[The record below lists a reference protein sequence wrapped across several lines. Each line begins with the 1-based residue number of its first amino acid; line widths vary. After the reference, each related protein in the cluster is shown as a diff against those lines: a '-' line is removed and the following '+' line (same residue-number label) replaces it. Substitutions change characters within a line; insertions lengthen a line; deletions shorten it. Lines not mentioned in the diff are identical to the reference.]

1 LFSSNVKLKVDSEV
15 EDQSNI
21 SRRTVREGCT
31 VVSKER
37 GETKLGCLVLV
48 VLVAMLG
55 YLCYRVIPVYLER
68 DGFHDDLLT
77 IAGRATLQGWG
88 NRRIINRVLQLGV
101 DSNFAVEPKDIQ
113 VQHIRGRPEVV
124 IVVNYSR
131 TEEFPGGYV
140 YKFYFRSVAP
150 GLLGF

>member
-1 LFSSNVKLKVDSEV
+1 MDLEPEEEHSKT
-15 EDQSNI
+15 
-21 SRRTVREGCT
+21 SRRTVGEGCT
-31 VVSKER
+31 VVSRER
-37 GETKLGCLVLV
+37 GETKLGCLVLI
-48 VLVAMLG
+48 VLVAILG

-68 DGFHDDLLT
+68 DGFHDSLLT

-88 NRRIINRVLQLGV
+88 NRRIVNRVMQLGV
-101 DSNFAVEPKDIQ
+101 DRNFTVEQKDIQ

-124 IVVNYSR
+124 LVVNYSR

-150 GLLGF
+150 GSLGF

>member
-1 LFSSNVKLKVDSEV
+1 M
-15 EDQSNI
+15 
-21 SRRTVREGCT
+21 SR
-31 VVSKER
+31 ER
-37 GETKLGCLVLV
+37 GKTKLGCLVLI

-55 YLCYRVIPVYLER
+55 YLCYRVVPVYLER
-68 DGFHDDLLT
+68 DGFHDSLLT

-88 NRRIINRVLQLGV
+88 NRRIVDRVLRLGV
-101 DSNFAVEPKDIQ
+101 DSNFTVEQKDIQ

-124 IVVNYSR
+124 LVVNYSR

-150 GLLGF
+150 GSLGF

>member
-1 LFSSNVKLKVDSEV
+1 MDLELQEEHSKISHRKVG
-15 EDQSNI
+15 
-21 SRRTVREGCT
+21 EGWA

-37 GETKLGCLVLV
+37 GDTNLGCLVLV
-48 VLVAMLG
+48 LLVAILG
-55 YLCYRVIPVYLER
+55 YLCYRVIPVYLDR

-88 NRRIINRVLQLGV
+88 NRRIISRVLELGESS
-101 DSNFAVEPKDIQ
+101 DFTVEQKDIQ

-124 IVVNYSR
+124 LVVNYSR
-131 TEEFPGGYV
+131 TEEFPGCYV

-150 GLLGF
+150 GSIGF

>member
-1 LFSSNVKLKVDSEV
+1 M
-15 EDQSNI
+15 
-21 SRRTVREGCT
+21 SR
-31 VVSKER
+31 ER
-37 GETKLGCLVLV
+37 GETKLGCLVLI
-48 VLVAMLG
+48 VLVAILG

-68 DGFHDDLLT
+68 AGFHDSLLT

-88 NRRIINRVLQLGV
+88 NRRIVNRVVQLGV
-101 DSNFAVEPKDIQ
+101 DSNFTVEQKDIQ

>member
-1 LFSSNVKLKVDSEV
+1 MEPEEERSKT
-15 EDQSNI
+15 
-21 SRRTVREGCT
+21 SRRTVGEGCA
-31 VVSKER
+31 VVSRER
-37 GETKLGCLVLV
+37 GETKLGCLVLI

-68 DGFHDDLLT
+68 DGFHDSLLT

-88 NRRIINRVLQLGV
+88 NRRIVNRVMQLGV
-101 DSNFAVEPKDIQ
+101 DSDFTVEQKDIQ

-124 IVVNYSR
+124 LVVNYSR

-150 GLLGF
+150 GSLGF

>member
-1 LFSSNVKLKVDSEV
+1 MDAVPQ
-15 EDQSNI
+15 EDHSKI
-21 SRRTVREGCT
+21 SRRTVGEGCT

-68 DGFHDDLLT
+68 DGFHDELLT
-77 IAGRATLQGWG
+77 IAGRATLQGWE
-88 NRRIINRVLQLGV
+88 NRRIISRVLQLGV
-101 DSNFAVEPKDIQ
+101 DSNFTVERKDIQ

-124 IVVNYSR
+124 LVVNFSR

-150 GLLGF
+150 GSLGF

>member
-1 LFSSNVKLKVDSEV
+1 MDLELSKEHSKT
-15 EDQSNI
+15 
-21 SRRTVREGCT
+21 SRRTVGKGCT

-37 GETKLGCLVLV
+37 GETNLGCLVLI
-48 VLVAMLG
+48 VLVAMLS

-68 DGFHDDLLT
+68 DGFHDELLT
-77 IAGRATLQGWG
+77 IAGRATLQGWE
-88 NRRIINRVLQLGV
+88 NRRIINRVLRLGV
-101 DSNFAVEPKDIQ
+101 DSNFTVEQKDIQ

-124 IVVNYSR
+124 LVVNYSR

-150 GLLGF
+150 GSLGF

>member
-1 LFSSNVKLKVDSEV
+1 MG
-15 EDQSNI
+15 
-21 SRRTVREGCT
+21 EGFA
-31 VVSKER
+31 VVSRER
-37 GETKLGCLVLV
+37 GETKLGCLVLI

-68 DGFHDDLLT
+68 DGFHDSLLT

-88 NRRIINRVLQLGV
+88 NRRIVNRVMQLGV
-101 DSNFAVEPKDIQ
+101 DRNFTVEQKDIQ

-124 IVVNYSR
+124 LVVNYSR

-150 GLLGF
+150 GSLGF

>member
-1 LFSSNVKLKVDSEV
+1 MG
-15 EDQSNI
+15 
-21 SRRTVREGCT
+21 EGCA
-31 VVSKER
+31 VVSRER

-48 VLVAMLG
+48 VLVAILG

-88 NRRIINRVLQLGV
+88 NSRIINRVLQLGV
-101 DSNFAVEPKDIQ
+101 DSNFTVEQKDIQ

>member
-1 LFSSNVKLKVDSEV
+1 VDLEPEEEHAKTSC
-15 EDQSNI
+15 
-21 SRRTVREGCT
+21 RTVGEGFA
-31 VVSKER
+31 VVSRER
-37 GETKLGCLVLV
+37 GETKLGCLVLI
-48 VLVAMLG
+48 VLVAILG

-68 DGFHDDLLT
+68 DGFHDSLLT

-88 NRRIINRVLQLGV
+88 NRRIVNRVLQLGV
-101 DSNFAVEPKDIQ
+101 DNNFTVEQKDIQ

-124 IVVNYSR
+124 LVVNYSR

-150 GLLGF
+150 GSLGF

>member
-1 LFSSNVKLKVDSEV
+1 MG
-15 EDQSNI
+15 
-21 SRRTVREGCT
+21 EGCA
-31 VVSKER
+31 VVSRER
-37 GETKLGCLVLV
+37 GETKLGCLVLI
-48 VLVAMLG
+48 VLVAILG

-68 DGFHDDLLT
+68 DGFHDSLLT

-88 NRRIINRVLQLGV
+88 NRRIVNRVVQLGV
-101 DSNFAVEPKDIQ
+101 DSNFTVEQKDIQ

>member
-1 LFSSNVKLKVDSEV
+1 M
-15 EDQSNI
+15 
-21 SRRTVREGCT
+21 
-31 VVSKER
+31 SKER

-48 VLVAMLG
+48 VLVAMRG

-68 DGFHDDLLT
+68 DEFHDELLT
-77 IAGRATLQGWG
+77 IAGRATLQGWV
-88 NRRIINRVLQLGV
+88 NRRIINRVLQLGA
-101 DSNFAVEPKDIQ
+101 DSNFTVEQKDIQ

-124 IVVNYSR
+124 LVVNYSR

-150 GLLGF
+150 GSLGF

>member
-1 LFSSNVKLKVDSEV
+1 VNLEPEEERSKT
-15 EDQSNI
+15 
-21 SRRTVREGCT
+21 SRRTVGEGCA
-31 VVSKER
+31 VVSRER
-37 GETKLGCLVLV
+37 GETKLGCLVLI

-68 DGFHDDLLT
+68 DGFHDSLLT

-88 NRRIINRVLQLGV
+88 NRRIVNRVMQLGV
-101 DSNFAVEPKDIQ
+101 DSDFTVEQKDIQ

-124 IVVNYSR
+124 LVVNYSR

-150 GLLGF
+150 GSLGF

>member
-1 LFSSNVKLKVDSEV
+1 M
-15 EDQSNI
+15 
-21 SRRTVREGCT
+21 SR
-31 VVSKER
+31 ER
-37 GETKLGCLVLV
+37 GETKLGCLVLI

-68 DGFHDDLLT
+68 DGFHDSLLT
-77 IAGRATLQGWG
+77 IAGRATLQGWV

-101 DSNFAVEPKDIQ
+101 DSNFTVEQKDIQ

-124 IVVNYSR
+124 LVVNYSR
-131 TEEFPGGYV
+131 TVEFPGGYV

-150 GLLGF
+150 GSLGF

>member
-1 LFSSNVKLKVDSEV
+1 MG
-15 EDQSNI
+15 
-21 SRRTVREGCT
+21 EGFA
-31 VVSKER
+31 VVSRER
-37 GETKLGCLVLV
+37 GETQLGCLVLV

-68 DGFHDDLLT
+68 DGFHDSLLT

-88 NRRIINRVLQLGV
+88 NRRIVNRVMQLGV
-101 DSNFAVEPKDIQ
+101 DRNFTVEQKDIQ

-124 IVVNYSR
+124 LVVNYSR

-150 GLLGF
+150 GSLGF

>member
-1 LFSSNVKLKVDSEV
+1 MDSEV

-101 DSNFAVEPKDIQ
+101 DSNFTVEQKDIQ

-124 IVVNYSR
+124 LVVNYSR

-150 GLLGF
+150 GSLGF

>member
-1 LFSSNVKLKVDSEV
+1 M
-15 EDQSNI
+15 
-21 SRRTVREGCT
+21 SR
-31 VVSKER
+31 ER
-37 GETKLGCLVLV
+37 GETKLGCLVLI
-48 VLVAMLG
+48 VLVAILG

-68 DGFHDDLLT
+68 DGFHDSLLT

-88 NRRIINRVLQLGV
+88 NRRIVNRVLQLGV
-101 DSNFAVEPKDIQ
+101 DNNFTVEQKDIQ

-124 IVVNYSR
+124 LVVNYSR

-150 GLLGF
+150 GSLGF

>member
-1 LFSSNVKLKVDSEV
+1 MNLEPEEERSKT
-15 EDQSNI
+15 
-21 SRRTVREGCT
+21 SRRTVGEGYA
-31 VVSKER
+31 VVSRER
-37 GETKLGCLVLV
+37 GETKLGCLVLI
-48 VLVAMLG
+48 VLVAILG

-68 DGFHDDLLT
+68 DGFHDSLLT

-88 NRRIINRVLQLGV
+88 NRRIVNRVLQLGV
-101 DSNFAVEPKDIQ
+101 DNNFTVEQKDIQ

-124 IVVNYSR
+124 LVVNYSR

-150 GLLGF
+150 GSLGF

>member
-1 LFSSNVKLKVDSEV
+1 MNLEPEEERSKT
-15 EDQSNI
+15 
-21 SRRTVREGCT
+21 SRRTVGEGCA
-31 VVSKER
+31 VVSRER
-37 GETKLGCLVLV
+37 GETKLGCLVLI

-55 YLCYRVIPVYLER
+55 YLCYRVVPVYMER
-68 DGFHDDLLT
+68 DGFHDSLLT
-77 IAGRATLQGWG
+77 IAGRATLQSWG
-88 NRRIINRVLQLGV
+88 NRRIVNRVLQLGV
-101 DSNFAVEPKDIQ
+101 DRNFTVEQKDIQ

-124 IVVNYSR
+124 LVVNYSR